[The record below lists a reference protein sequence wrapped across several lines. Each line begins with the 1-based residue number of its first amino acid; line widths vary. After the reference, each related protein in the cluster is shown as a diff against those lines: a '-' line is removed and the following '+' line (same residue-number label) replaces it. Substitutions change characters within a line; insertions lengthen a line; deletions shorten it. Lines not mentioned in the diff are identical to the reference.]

1 MFFKYRLARVE
12 DLPECRRCLRDH
24 FAYDAA
30 ALDDLTA
37 LWRELIVSGAGNAS
51 VIEDLNLPPGQRI
64 VWYCITVFITPE
76 YAAYLKSEAPPI
88 LGLSVLE
95 RWRAGCSPLLTLAQ
109 IRRANCGGGITMMA
123 MNSGAT
129 PEIMG
134 SPTAL
139 ARLGTK
145 VNEHTFW
152 SVGGYRLNEALIE
165 MYTDYECAWAEGYGQ
180 ILRTDYARQ
189 LTEHRP
195 AWLIEGRHPRLY
207 GATRCEA
214 EAKAGCPLLDM
225 FRYEP
230 PRFLFS
236 PLEQELLQCALFG
249 DTDGELSEFL
259 SVSPVTLKK
268 RWLHIY
274 DCVAASDVTLLGGV
288 GRDGKRGMEKKRHL
302 LQYLRHHPEELRPVC
317 RVK

>member
-51 VIEDLNLPPGQRI
+51 VIEDLNLPPGRRI
-64 VWYCITVFITPE
+64 VWYCITVFLTPE
-76 YAAYLKSEAPPI
+76 YAAYLRAEALPI
-88 LGLSVLE
+88 LGLGVLE
-95 RWRAGCSPLLTLAQ
+95 RWRVGCSPLLTLAQ
-109 IRRANCGGGITMMA
+109 VQRANSGSGITMMA
-123 MNSGAT
+123 LNSGAT

-134 SPTAL
+134 SPVAL
-139 ARLGTK
+139 AHLGTK

-165 MYTDYECAWAEGYGQ
+165 MYTDYECAWAEGYGHV
-180 ILRTDYARQ
+180 LRTDYARQ
-189 LTEHRP
+189 LAEHRP
-195 AWLIEGRHPRLY
+195 PWLTEGRQPRLY
-207 GATRCEA
+207 GATRREA
-214 EAKAGCPLLDM
+214 EAQAGCPLLDM
-225 FRYEP
+225 FRFEP
-230 PRFLFS
+230 PRFFFS
-236 PLEQELLQCALFG
+236 LLEQELLQSALFG
-249 DTDGELSEFL
+249 DTDGELAEFL

-268 RWLHIY
+268 RWLSIY
-274 DCVAASDVTLLGGV
+274 DTVAASDNTLLGGA
-288 GRDGKRGMEKKRHL
+288 GEIGKRGMEKKRHL